1 MRSSISNSDPAK
13 GSTLTAKMNLQIRQ
27 ATVAVIL
34 SLVMVLLGAEALSRY
49 AFPRVSQIEER
60 IHNDETQAMSIRA
73 SAPGSLPTVLLVG
86 NSLLLRGLD
95 YPKLRS
101 EMAPSEQVVRFVIES
116 TDYLDWYYGLHHMFT
131 SGVRPSVVVV
141 CLNLGQTV
149 SSRTLGDYSAR
160 HLFGVPE
167 LLPVAH
173 DARMDATQT
182 SGLFLAHWSAF
193 YASRATIRN
202 YILNRTAPAYGAALH
217 ALADSGTTLLA
228 DDDELVG
235 KARTRLHSIDQL
247 CRHYGAEFVL
257 LIPPSLGR
265 YNDLLASAAQ
275 LQVVNFHYP
284 LPTGALGPEY
294 FRADRDHLNDKGAVV
309 FTDAIAV
316 YLRARSAKHA
326 KESPPAVA
334 AGDARPLP

>member
-1 MRSSISNSDPAK
+1 
-13 GSTLTAKMNLQIRQ
+13 
-27 ATVAVIL
+27 
-34 SLVMVLLGAEALSRY
+34 MVLLGAEALSRY

-60 IHNDETQAMSIRA
+60 IRNDENQAMSIRA

-101 EMAPSEQVVRFVIES
+101 EMAPNEQVVRFVIES
-116 TDYLDWYYGLHHMFT
+116 ADYLDWYYGLRHMFT

-173 DARMDATQT
+173 DAGMDATQT
-182 SGLFLAHWSAF
+182 SGLFLAHWSVF

-217 ALADSGTTLLA
+217 TLADSATTPLA
-228 DDDELVG
+228 EDDELVR

-275 LQVVNFHYP
+275 LQAVNFDYP

-294 FRADRDHLNDKGAVV
+294 FRADKNHLNDKGAVV

-326 KESPPAVA
+326 KESPPSVA
-334 AGDARPLP
+334 ADDARPLP